1 MMDNNFVRQSLELNL
16 FFLRTMK
23 EHALFMSVGFIE
35 KNKNYIDQALHFNKE
50 FNTLLNR
57 ATELTRGLLNIDD
70 DAVTDYTMDAEN
82 IVMNQTGVPIDT
94 RLTQLQMSLRNQSIT
109 RLNTFDLTSEVR
121 SLNNRAI
128 ELTTELIRYKSNVLN
143 DLLACKILY
152 NVYPLLIDHIRR
164 EAILY
169 VDLLTKLQNNNFSR
183 GFEEIAND
191 EIFWNQIMAE
201 HSEFIRGLLDPT
213 EADLIEIAD
222 GFADDFDD
230 LNKRTYAQY
239 KNNNLSNNITKEA
252 IELTTEIKSFKE
264 QATSGLIN
272 CQIKAIISPLLADH
286 VLREA
291 NHYLKILESIKR

>member
-16 FFLRTMK
+16 FFLRIMK
-23 EHALFMSVGFIE
+23 EHSLFMSVGFIE
-35 KNKNYIDQALHFNKE
+35 KNKNYIDQAIQFNKE
-50 FNTLLNR
+50 FNVLLNR
-57 ATELTRGLLNIDD
+57 ATELTRGLLNISD
-70 DAVTDYTMDAEN
+70 DAVTDHTLDAEK

-94 RLTQLQMSLRNQSIT
+94 RLTQLQMSLRNQSIS

-169 VDLLTKLQNNNFSR
+169 VDLLTKLQNSDFVR

-222 GFADDFDD
+222 GFAADFDD

-239 KNNNLSNNITKEA
+239 KNNNISNNLTKEA

-264 QATSGLIN
+264 QATVGLIN
-272 CQIKAIISPLLADH
+272 CQIKSIISPLLADH

-291 NHYLKILESIKR
+291 NHYLRLLETIRR